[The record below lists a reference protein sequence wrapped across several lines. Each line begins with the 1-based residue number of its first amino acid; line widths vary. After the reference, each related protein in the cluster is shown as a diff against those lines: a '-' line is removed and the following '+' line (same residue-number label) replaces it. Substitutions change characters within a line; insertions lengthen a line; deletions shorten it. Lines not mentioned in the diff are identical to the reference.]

1 MAAVPDTVQCSTWC
15 WLCCTAEQILNLCG
29 F

>member
-1 MAAVPDTVQCSTWC
+1 MAVVPDTVQCSTWC
-15 WLCCTAEQILNLCG
+15 WLCCSAEKMLNLCG